1 MRLILMSLPRI
12 ATLAIL
18 FLVSNVTSGQDFD
31 RLSFYEHLHANPEL
45 SFQEAETSAL
55 LARTWREAGFE
66 VTENVGGYGVVGLL
80 KNGEGPTLMIRM
92 DTDGLPVQEQ
102 TGLPYSSRAKA
113 IEMTGQEVNVMH
125 ACGHDVHMT
134 VGTETALNLAAQK
147 DAWQGT
153 LMVIAQ
159 PAEERG
165 AGAKAMLSDG
175 LFERFAKPDYNLSLH
190 TLATLPAGQ
199 IGYVP
204 GWMMANVDSVDIQLK
219 GIGGHGAY
227 PHNAKDPIVLAA
239 SIIMDLQTLVSRE
252 IHPVEP
258 GVVTVGSIHSG
269 TKHNIIPDSA
279 TLQLTVRSYSDATR
293 DTLLNGIRR
302 IAIKNAEAMGFP
314 EDLLP
319 EVEVKD
325 EYTPALWND
334 PELVARSVAVMKS
347 VVGAD
352 NVIEVTKEMGGEDF
366 ARYGRTEDKIPSFMI
381 RLGVVPDAK
390 WQAFQR
396 GETNLPSL
404 HSPFFA
410 PDPAKSIDTGVK
422 AMTAMALDLLQK

>member
-1 MRLILMSLPRI
+1 MSLLRI
-12 ATLAIL
+12 ATVATV
-18 FLVSNVTSGQDFD
+18 FLVSHVTSAQDFD
-31 RLSFYEHLHANPEL
+31 RLGFYEHLHANPEL
-45 SFQEAETSAL
+45 SFQEQKTATM
-55 LARTWREAGFE
+55 LADTWRAAGFE

-80 KNGEGPTLMIRM
+80 RNGEGPTLMIRM
-92 DTDGLPVQEQ
+92 DTDALPVQEQ
-102 TGLPYSSRAKA
+102 TGLPYASQTRAV
-113 IEMTGQEVNVMH
+113 EMTGQEVHVMH

-147 DAWQGT
+147 DTWQGT

-165 AGAKAMLSDG
+165 AGAKAMLADG
-175 LFERFAKPDYNLSLH
+175 LFEKFAMPDYNLSLH

-204 GWMMANVDSVDIQLK
+204 GWMMANVDSVDIRLK

-258 GVVTVGSIHSG
+258 GVVTVGSIHAG

-279 TLQLTVRSYSDATR
+279 TLQLTVRSYSDTTR
-293 DTLLNGIRR
+293 DTLLEGIRR
-302 IAIKNAEAMGFP
+302 IAINNAEAMGFP
-314 EDLLP
+314 ENLLP

-334 PELVARSVAVMKS
+334 PDLVLRGVAVMKS
-347 VVGAD
+347 VIGAD

-366 ARYGRTEDKIPSFMI
+366 ARYGRTDEKIPSFMI
-381 RLGVVPDAK
+381 RLGVVPEAK
-390 WQAFQR
+390 WQAFER

-422 AMTAMALDLLQK
+422 AMTAMALDLLQN